1 MFLSQNGYFALKI
14 GKISLEFLHFP
25 AIIGKGFI
33 PTLYFYEGLLVTM
46 ERKFSQ
52 FHNGLRDGV
61 PIGLGYLAVSFTFGI
76 AAQLKGLTVFQ
87 SVLMSFTNLTSAGQ
101 FAALGVIQTGAP
113 YIELALIQIII
124 NLRYCLMSFS
134 LSQKLEPGQPF
145 FHRFFL
151 AFGVADEVFGLSACR
166 PGLLNPFYYYGLMA
180 MAIPGWTAGTFL
192 GAVSGELLSARI
204 LNALGVALYG
214 MFIAVIIPP
223 AKSDRV
229 IAALAAISMVL
240 SLAASCLPPL
250 SSLSS
255 GLRIIL
261 LTLLIA
267 GAAAFLFPI
276 KEESN
281 HES

>member
-1 MFLSQNGYFALKI
+1 MNISTTFLNALKHTSSDVEGQRSPEI
-14 GKISLEFLHFP
+14 LLGQIYKVSLED
-25 AIIGKGFI
+25 KGF
-33 PTLYFYEGLLVTM
+33 LL
-46 ERKFSQ
+46 
-52 FHNGLRDGV
+52 
-61 PIGLGYLAVSFTFGI
+61 PLAGGEF
-76 AAQLKGLTVFQ
+76 
-87 SVLMSFTNLTSAGQ
+87 
-101 FAALGVIQTGAP
+101 
-113 YIELALIQIII
+113 
-124 NLRYCLMSFS
+124 R
-134 LSQKLEPGQPF
+134 
-145 FHRFFL
+145 
-151 AFGVADEVFGLSACR
+151 
-166 PGLLNPFYYYGLMA
+166 LLNPFYYYGLMA

>member
-1 MFLSQNGYFALKI
+1 MDLKQQSLFPPILLATELFYNNPAFLSSFSLSIPLMFLSQNGYFALKI

-134 LSQKLEPGQPF
+134 LSQKLSRDS
-145 FHRFFL
+145 RFST
-151 AFGVADEVFGLSACR
+151 AFSWLSEWQTR
-166 PGLLNPFYYYGLMA
+166 Y
-180 MAIPGWTAGTFL
+180 
-192 GAVSGELLSARI
+192 S
-204 LNALGVALYG
+204 
-214 MFIAVIIPP
+214 
-223 AKSDRV
+223 
-229 IAALAAISMVL
+229 
-240 SLAASCLPPL
+240 
-250 SSLSS
+250 
-255 GLRIIL
+255 
-261 LTLLIA
+261 
-267 GAAAFLFPI
+267 AFLHAGPAC
-276 KEESN
+276 
-281 HES
+281 